1 MKKIIGGSMV
11 FIIGVIAVYFAY
23 SQFAEIK
30 TLRSHVALSDAK
42 VVDLESQIG
51 EIKEQNRRLS
61 IGITMLREASRG
73 MYGLSEEATQQVE
86 AVAEHLMT
94 WSGNREKDFAD
105 CWDREVRTSRWG
117 SDGVYTD
124 MVLANCISK
133 VKDNQSAILLN
144 EVEKMSDHLRS
155 ECASRGENRAEAATE
170 CWADANNRY
179 GFSAWNVLFSALTA
193 ENWKPEAS
201 FSPKNW
207 VNR

>member
-1 MKKIIGGSMV
+1 MKKNFVISMAS
-11 FIIGVIAVYFAY
+11 VIAALAIYFAY

-30 TLRSHVALSDAK
+30 TLRSYVALSDAK
-42 VVDLESQIG
+42 VVDLERQID

-61 IGITMLREASRG
+61 IGITMLKEASRG
-73 MYGLSEEATQQVE
+73 MYGLSAEATQQVE
-86 AVAEHLMT
+86 VVAEHLMT

-105 CWDREVRTSRWG
+105 CWDREVRTYRWG
-117 SDGVYTD
+117 SDGVYTA

-133 VKDNQSAILLN
+133 VKDNKSAILLN

-170 CWADANNRY
+170 CWADANSRY
-179 GFSAWNVLFSALTA
+179 GFSAWNVLFSALTE
-193 ENWKPEAS
+193 ENWKPEAN